1 MEPQEEEAAQAGPVH
16 AAHRHNPYAY
26 LMSGPQLDA
35 LLTRLGRRRAASVR
49 RGGAVPPER
58 APRGVYPRPDMA
70 FVVMDPTAGPWV
82 PTEDA
87 VLATI
92 TVGRGGSAFVPY
104 AAAKA
109 AGHRRL
115 GRNYGEAVLVD
126 PHLCGTGAFRYGHS
140 AEVRGL
146 IVGASGQS
154 PDQDL
159 YEAGALAID
168 LIAAIAELHLAWEER
183 VGPGEWFTPDGLP
196 PAERPAV
203 PGA

>member
-1 MEPQEEEAAQAGPVH
+1 MASQPQTQEPAPVR
-16 AAHRHNPYAY
+16 AEHRHNPYAY
-26 LMSGPQLDA
+26 LVSDQQLDE

-49 RGGAVPPER
+49 RNQAVAAER
-58 APRGVYPRPDMA
+58 APREVYPRPGMA

-82 PTEDA
+82 PNEEA

-92 TVGRGGSAFVPY
+92 TVGEGGAAFLPY
-104 AAAKA
+104 ATAKA

-126 PHLCGTGAFRYGHS
+126 PHLCGGGNFRYGHS

-146 IVGASGQS
+146 IVGASGQT

-159 YEAGALAID
+159 YEAGTLATD
-168 LIAAIAELHLAWEER
+168 LIAAITELHLAWEER
-183 VGPGEWFTPDGLP
+183 VGPGEWFTPDGGP
-196 PAERPAV
+196 DRS
-203 PGA
+203 